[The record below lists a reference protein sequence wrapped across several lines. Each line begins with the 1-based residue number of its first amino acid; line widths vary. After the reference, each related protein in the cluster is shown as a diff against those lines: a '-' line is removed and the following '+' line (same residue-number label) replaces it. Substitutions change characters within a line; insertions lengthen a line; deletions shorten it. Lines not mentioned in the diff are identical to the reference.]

1 MELFKA
7 DDQPLT
13 RTLYLYGTITAQL
26 VYDMMVQIQNINEE
40 DDYKTKMALIRNE
53 TYTPDPI
60 IIDINTN
67 GGSLDDGMALISAIE
82 ASETPIITRV
92 SGYAYSMGFFIFLAG
107 TERLIS
113 KYARL
118 MYHQGSS
125 LVGGTQKDIEEVLE
139 EWVSYDNKIVLKY
152 VTDRCKLTKKDLK
165 KIYKSKFDKF
175 FYADQALELGIAT
188 EIY

>member
-1 MELFKA
+1 MEFLKA

-13 RTLYLYGTITAQL
+13 RTIFLYGTITAQL
-26 VYDMMVQIQNINEE
+26 VYDMMIQIQSINEE
-40 DDYKTKMALIRNE
+40 DDHRTRLAAIRNE
-53 TYTPDPI
+53 TYTPEPI
-60 IIDINTN
+60 VIDINTN

-82 ASETPIITRV
+82 ASETPIVTRV

-107 TERLIS
+107 TDRLMS

-125 LVGGTQKDIEEVLE
+125 VLGGTQKDIEESLDEWAAYEEVL
-139 EWVSYDNKIVLKY
+139 YKY
-152 VTDRCKLTKKDLK
+152 VTDRCKLSKKDLK
-165 KIYKSKFDKF
+165 KIYKAKFDKYYF
-175 FYADQALELGIAT
+175 ADEALALGIAT